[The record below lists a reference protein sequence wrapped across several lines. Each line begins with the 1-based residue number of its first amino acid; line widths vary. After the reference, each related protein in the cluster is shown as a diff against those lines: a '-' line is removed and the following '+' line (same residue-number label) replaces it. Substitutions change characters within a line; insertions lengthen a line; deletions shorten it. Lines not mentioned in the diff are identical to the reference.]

1 MKRYEERKQEL
12 LNATERLKEALQE
25 TENDIIIDGTLHR
38 FEFTFELAWK
48 TMKDY
53 LEYSGIIEGI
63 GSPREII
70 KTAFANGIIEDGEK
84 WINMML
90 ARNSLSHLYDE
101 EKSRKTDHFSECR
114 TGRIGAEA
122 RDLQQPL
129 PRRHAQYAGH
139 ADHGRCACSAGGHAV
154 AAGAQDL
161 RHLHDADCQRGR
173 DRGVAQERGVRAG
186 RYRCILL

>member
-25 TENDIIIDGTLHR
+25 EESDIVIDGTLHR

-53 LEYSGIIEGI
+53 LEYSGIIDGI

-70 KTAFANGIIEDGEK
+70 KTAFSNGLIEDGEN
-84 WINMML
+84 WINMMI

-101 EKSRKTDHFSECR
+101 EKSREIYLEIKETYLNLFQKLNKKFAS
-114 TGRIGAEA
+114 
-122 RDLQQPL
+122 
-129 PRRHAQYAGH
+129 
-139 ADHGRCACSAGGHAV
+139 
-154 AAGAQDL
+154 
-161 RHLHDADCQRGR
+161 
-173 DRGVAQERGVRAG
+173 
-186 RYRCILL
+186 IL

>member
-12 LNATERLKEALQE
+12 LNATQRLKEALQE
-25 TENDIIIDGTLHR
+25 KESDITIDGTLHR

-70 KTAFANGIIEDGEK
+70 KTAFANGIIEDGEN
-84 WINMML
+84 WIKMML

-101 EKSRKTDHFSECR
+101 EKSREIYMEIKEIYLKLFENLNKKFSEV
-114 TGRIGAEA
+114 
-122 RDLQQPL
+122 L
-129 PRRHAQYAGH
+129 
-139 ADHGRCACSAGGHAV
+139 
-154 AAGAQDL
+154 
-161 RHLHDADCQRGR
+161 
-173 DRGVAQERGVRAG
+173 
-186 RYRCILL
+186 